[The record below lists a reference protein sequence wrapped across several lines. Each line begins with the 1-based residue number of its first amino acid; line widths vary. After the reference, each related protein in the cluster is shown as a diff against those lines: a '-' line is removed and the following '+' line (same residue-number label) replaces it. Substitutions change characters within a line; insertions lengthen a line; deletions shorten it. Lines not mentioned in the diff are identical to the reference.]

1 MPRRLMLIL
10 SSLGISAALIGM
22 GCYFLFKDW
31 EKWDCQKLNNH
42 TEIEVSL
49 PTSKHCHNYNN
60 NSDFLMENCPP
71 TYTESIGKVFHQ
83 IQISKYAVHSS
94 NIVLIFECSN
104 CRI

>member
-42 TEIEVSL
+42 TEIEVSI

-71 TYTESIGKVFHQ
+71 TYTESIGKFFHQ
-83 IQISKYAVHSS
+83 IQISNMQY
-94 NIVLIFECSN
+94 IIQ
-104 CRI
+104 I

>member
-1 MPRRLMLIL
+1 
-10 SSLGISAALIGM
+10 M

-42 TEIEVSL
+42 TEIEVSI

-71 TYTESIGKVFHQ
+71 TYTESIGKFFTKFKYQ
-83 IQISKYAVHSS
+83 ICSTYFKYSFD
-94 NIVLIFECSN
+94 I
-104 CRI
+104 